1 MQTPGPG
8 WLEKALS
15 NEIQVN
21 ISEYP
26 LDNDFSGGKFY
37 PAMNKCKHKKSQ
49 NFELDDGVLNRTE
62 EKYLFKGEKKK
73 LGGWREGERE

>member
-8 WLEKALS
+8 WFLS
-15 NEIQVN
+15 NGIYVN

-37 PAMNKCKHKKSQ
+37 PVMNKCKHKKVRIS
-49 NFELDDGVLNRTE
+49 NWMTAFCT
-62 EKYLFKGEKKK
+62 
-73 LGGWREGERE
+73 